1 MATLCNPT
9 LSIDLFTNSEL
20 NVSVTVDV
28 RLTSFET
35 FLIENEVGFQLRAKL
50 VGDNSGLNGGDNDLL
65 LFPTQNI
72 TSAGTYTFQ
81 STVSYST
88 LNQDSSL
95 FNKVNKMF
103 ANLSLTSTE
112 QIFPLNVSVSS
123 PTIEVRPVSFPKELR
138 KSRVLAIKNRLFCY
152 QRADK
157 MNNLT
162 FV

>member
-9 LSIDLFTNSEL
+9 LSIDLFSNSEA
-20 NVSVTVDV
+20 NVSLTVDV

-50 VGDNSGLNGGDNDLL
+50 VRDDDGFNGGDNDLF

-88 LNQDSSL
+88 LNEDSSL
-95 FNKVNKMF
+95 FNKGDEIF
-103 ANLSLTSTE
+103 ANFSLTSTE
-112 QIFPLNVSVSS
+112 QIFPLNVSISS
-123 PTIEVRPVSFPKELR
+123 PTIEVRDVSFSKELE
-138 KSRVLAIKNRLFCY
+138 KVRVLAIKN
-152 QRADK
+152 
-157 MNNLT
+157 
-162 FV
+162 

>member
-9 LSIDLFTNSEL
+9 LSIDLFTNSEP
-20 NVSVTVDV
+20 NVNVTVDV

-50 VGDNSGLNGGDNDLL
+50 VRDNAGFNGEDNDLL

-72 TSAGTYTFQ
+72 TNAGTYTFQ

-88 LNQDSSL
+88 LNQDSGS
-95 FNKVNKMF
+95 FNSSDEIF
-103 ANLSLTSTE
+103 ANFSLISTE

-123 PTIEVRPVSFPKELR
+123 PTIEVWALSFPKEPEKARL
-138 KSRVLAIKNRLFCY
+138 LAIKN
-152 QRADK
+152 
-157 MNNLT
+157 
-162 FV
+162 

>member
-9 LSIDLFTNSEL
+9 LSIDLFTNSEP

-50 VGDNSGLNGGDNDLL
+50 VRDDGGFNGGDNNLF

-72 TSAGTYTFQ
+72 TSTGTYTFQ

-88 LNQDSSL
+88 LNEDSGL
-95 FNKVNKMF
+95 FNSSDEIF
-103 ANLSLTSTE
+103 ANFSLTSTE
-112 QIFPLNVSVSS
+112 QIFPLNVSISS
-123 PTIEVRPVSFPKELR
+123 PTIEVRAVSFPKYLE
-138 KSRVLAIKNRLFCY
+138 KTRVLAIKN
-152 QRADK
+152 
-157 MNNLT
+157 
-162 FV
+162 